1 MEVVVNN
8 NKGKKVVV
16 IFLSDSQKNE
26 NEVLKLEQKLRYSG
40 YISFEKF

>member
-8 NKGKKVVV
+8 NKGKNVVV

-26 NEVLKLEQKLRYSG
+26 NEILKLEQKLRYSG

>member
-8 NKGKKVVV
+8 NKGKNVVV

>member
-8 NKGKKVVV
+8 NKGKNVFV